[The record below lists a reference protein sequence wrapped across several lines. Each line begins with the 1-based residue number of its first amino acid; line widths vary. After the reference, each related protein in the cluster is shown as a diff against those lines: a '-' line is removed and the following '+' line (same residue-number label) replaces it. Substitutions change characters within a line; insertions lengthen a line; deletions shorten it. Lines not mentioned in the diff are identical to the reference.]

1 LNNFI
6 LQVDIV
12 TTGAFIGTIIGA
24 IIGAFAA
31 YLFAL
36 MLENRREKIARE
48 KENRRDNIAREKG
61 IEFKK
66 RIASI
71 ISQELEAYSAYLE
84 KQLVIFTHVR
94 SNEKKSYSIA
104 FLRDFKTLSQY
115 YIDMNPELKAKVFD
129 IDTSKTLEKVYRFM
143 QLLTPKIEELQSS
156 EEVQPKNFEFEIEAL
171 KHDIGIGLKSI
182 RDMKID

>member
-1 LNNFI
+1 MYDLMKRRVIALPFS
-6 LQVDIV
+6 
-12 TTGAFIGTIIGA
+12 GTSKR
-24 IIGAFAA
+24 
-31 YLFAL
+31 YL
-36 MLENRREKIARE
+36 
-48 KENRRDNIAREKG
+48 
-61 IEFKK
+61 
-66 RIASI
+66 
-71 ISQELEAYSAYLE
+71 
-84 KQLVIFTHVR
+84 
-94 SNEKKSYSIA
+94 
-104 FLRDFKTLSQY
+104 QY